1 MNKKMFIILVLTI
14 IMLYVSACGKTDNKE
29 QSSVNNTSN
38 ISNTQSANLS
48 GTVPDELEYI
58 PDGYENP
65 ATQQGTLNKLT
76 YDTWESFSYEQKS
89 NKITKEAWVYLPY
102 GYTDEEEYN
111 VFYLSHGGWSNE
123 TTLMG
128 TDDNPK
134 SFKNVIDNAIQ
145 DGNIK
150 PLIIVLP
157 TYNNTSENDSSD
169 YSLAIQLTNQFHN
182 ELVNDLIPVV
192 ESKYSTYAKD
202 TTPQGLKE
210 SRDHRGFGGFSM
222 GSVNTWNTF
231 RYCLDYFRYFM
242 PMSGSYTTDG
252 EYMADLV
259 RQQGYS
265 SQDFFIF
272 AASGT
277 DDFAY
282 SAFKAQI
289 MAMANN
295 SGGMFKL
302 AKNESEGNMSF
313 LEREGYKH
321 DAKATDEYT
330 YNGLRFFWNGQTDT
344 QSADNQG
351 SSSKA
356 YNVEQGTS
364 KYRDFVL
371 DNVLHSETEG
381 DIHYNVYIPE
391 DYDGTESYALFMTL
405 PGYQGLYFQGV
416 GQNVMTEEFGFM
428 ERDYISK
435 MIIVAPQLNDWQDT
449 SARQTIALTEYFL
462 DTYNIDRS
470 RVYAE
475 GYSGGG
481 ETMSRVMGMRPDLY
495 TAYLQCSSQWDGN
508 YTEVVK
514 ARVPVYFAIG
524 EKDEYYGSEPSR
536 NAYNAIHKLYEQE
549 GLSNSEIDRLLVLDI
564 KPTSYFSSEGISNQ
578 HGYGGYLFVRDKNIM
593 GWLFGQVKK

>member
-1 MNKKMFIILVLTI
+1 MNKKIFIILVLTM
-14 IMLYVSACGKTDNKE
+14 IMLCVSACGKTDNKE

-134 SFKNVIDNAIQ
+134 SFKNIIDNAIQ

-157 TYNNTSENDSSD
+157 TYNNTSENDSGD

-182 ELVNDLIPVV
+182 ELVNDLIPAV

-344 QSADNQG
+344 QSADNQS

-428 ERDYISK
+428 ARDYIPK

-449 SARQTIALTEYFL
+449 SAMQTIALTEYFL

>member
-1 MNKKMFIILVLTI
+1 MNKKIFIILVLTM
-14 IMLYVSACGKTDNKE
+14 IMLCVSACGKTDNKE

-157 TYNNTSENDSSD
+157 TYNNTSENDSGD

-182 ELVNDLIPVV
+182 ELVNDLIPAV

-344 QSADNQG
+344 QSADNHS

-356 YNVEQGTS
+356 YNLEQGTS

-428 ERDYISK
+428 AREYIPK

>member
-1 MNKKMFIILVLTI
+1 MNKKMFIILVLTM
-14 IMLYVSACGKTDNKE
+14 IMLCVSACGKTDNKE

-48 GTVPDELEYI
+48 GTVPDELDYI

-182 ELVNDLIPVV
+182 ELVNDLIPAV

-344 QSADNQG
+344 QSADNQS

-371 DNVLHSETEG
+371 DNILHSETEG

-428 ERDYISK
+428 ARDYIPK

-449 SARQTIALTEYFL
+449 SAMQTIALTEYFL

-524 EKDEYYGSEPSR
+524 EKDEYYGSELSR

>member
-1 MNKKMFIILVLTI
+1 MNKKMFIILVLTM
-14 IMLYVSACGKTDNKE
+14 IMLCVSACGKTDNKE

-428 ERDYISK
+428 ARDYISK

-593 GWLFGQVKK
+593 GWLFGQIKK

>member
-1 MNKKMFIILVLTI
+1 MNKKMFIILVLTM
-14 IMLYVSACGKTDNKE
+14 IMLCVSAC
-29 QSSVNNTSN
+29 
-38 ISNTQSANLS
+38 

-58 PDGYENP
+58 PDGYENL

-182 ELVNDLIPVV
+182 ELVNDLIPAV

-344 QSADNQG
+344 QSADNQS

-428 ERDYISK
+428 AREYIPK

>member
-1 MNKKMFIILVLTI
+1 MNKKMFIILVLTM
-14 IMLYVSACGKTDNKE
+14 IMLCVSACGKTDNKE

-182 ELVNDLIPVV
+182 ELVNDLIPAV

-344 QSADNQG
+344 QSADNQS

-428 ERDYISK
+428 ARDYIPK

-514 ARVPVYFAIG
+514 ARVPVYFAVG

>member
-1 MNKKMFIILVLTI
+1 MNKKIFIILVLTM
-14 IMLYVSACGKTDNKE
+14 IMLCVSACGKTDNKE

-182 ELVNDLIPVV
+182 ELVNDLIPAV

-344 QSADNQG
+344 QSADNQS

-428 ERDYISK
+428 ARDYIPK

>member
-182 ELVNDLIPVV
+182 ELVNDLIPAV

-313 LEREGYKH
+313 LKREGYKH

-344 QSADNQG
+344 QSADNQS

-428 ERDYISK
+428 ARDYIPK

>member
-1 MNKKMFIILVLTI
+1 MNKKMFIILVLTM
-14 IMLYVSACGKTDNKE
+14 IMLCVSACGKTDNKE

-182 ELVNDLIPVV
+182 ELVNDLIPAV

-202 TTPQGLKE
+202 TTPQGFKE

-313 LEREGYKH
+313 LERECYKH
-321 DAKATDEYT
+321 DAKANDEYT

-344 QSADNQG
+344 QSADNQS

-428 ERDYISK
+428 ARDYIPK

-593 GWLFGQVKK
+593 GWLFGQIKK

>member
-14 IMLYVSACGKTDNKE
+14 IMLCVFACGKTDNKE

-58 PDGYENP
+58 HDGYENP

-157 TYNNTSENDSSD
+157 TYNNTSENDSGD

-182 ELVNDLIPVV
+182 ELVNDLIPAV

-344 QSADNQG
+344 QSADNQS

-428 ERDYISK
+428 ARDYIPK

-449 SARQTIALTEYFL
+449 SAMQTIALTEYFL

>member
-14 IMLYVSACGKTDNKE
+14 IMLCVFACGKTDNKE

-48 GTVPDELEYI
+48 WTVPDELEYI

-182 ELVNDLIPVV
+182 ELVNDLIPAV

-344 QSADNQG
+344 QSADNQS

-428 ERDYISK
+428 ARDYIPK

-593 GWLFGQVKK
+593 GWLFGQIKK

>member
-1 MNKKMFIILVLTI
+1 MNKKMFIILVLTM
-14 IMLYVSACGKTDNKE
+14 IMLCVSACGKTDNKE
-29 QSSVNNTSN
+29 LSSVNYTSN

-157 TYNNTSENDSSD
+157 TYNNTSENDSGD

-182 ELVNDLIPVV
+182 ELVNDLIPAV

-344 QSADNQG
+344 QSADNQS

-428 ERDYISK
+428 ARDYIPK

-449 SARQTIALTEYFL
+449 SAMQTIALTEYFL

>member
-1 MNKKMFIILVLTI
+1 MNKKIFIILVLTM
-14 IMLYVSACGKTDNKE
+14 IMLCVSACGKTDNKE

-157 TYNNTSENDSSD
+157 TYNNTSENDSGD

-182 ELVNDLIPVV
+182 ELVNDLIPAV

-344 QSADNQG
+344 QSADNQS

-356 YNVEQGTS
+356 YNLEQGTS

-428 ERDYISK
+428 AREYIPK

-481 ETMSRVMGMRPDLY
+481 GTMSRVMGMRPDLY

>member
-182 ELVNDLIPVV
+182 ELVNDLIPAV

-428 ERDYISK
+428 ARDYISK

-593 GWLFGQVKK
+593 GWIFGQVKK

>member
-14 IMLYVSACGKTDNKE
+14 IMLCVFACGKTDNKE

-182 ELVNDLIPVV
+182 ELVNDLIPAV

-344 QSADNQG
+344 QSADNQS

-364 KYRDFVL
+364 KYRNFVL

-428 ERDYISK
+428 ARDYIPK

-593 GWLFGQVKK
+593 GWLFGQIKK

>member
-14 IMLYVSACGKTDNKE
+14 IMLCVFACGKTDNKE

-134 SFKNVIDNAIQ
+134 SFKNGIDNAIQ

-182 ELVNDLIPVV
+182 ELVNDLIPAV

-265 SQDFFIF
+265 AQDFFIF

-344 QSADNQG
+344 QSADNQS

-428 ERDYISK
+428 ARDYIPK
-435 MIIVAPQLNDWQDT
+435 MIIVAPQLNDWQYT

-593 GWLFGQVKK
+593 GWLFGQIKK

>member
-1 MNKKMFIILVLTI
+1 MNKKMFIILVLTM
-14 IMLYVSACGKTDNKE
+14 IMLCVSACGKTDNKE

-134 SFKNVIDNAIQ
+134 SFKNVIDNEIQ

-182 ELVNDLIPVV
+182 ELVNDLIPAV

-344 QSADNQG
+344 QSADNQS

-428 ERDYISK
+428 ARDYIPK

-514 ARVPVYFAIG
+514 ARVPVYFAVG

-593 GWLFGQVKK
+593 GWLFGQIKK

>member
-1 MNKKMFIILVLTI
+1 MNKKMFIILVLTM
-14 IMLYVSACGKTDNKE
+14 IMLCVSACGKTDNKE

-157 TYNNTSENDSSD
+157 TYNNTSENDSGD

-182 ELVNDLIPVV
+182 ELVNDLIPAV

-344 QSADNQG
+344 QSADNQS

-428 ERDYISK
+428 ARDYIPK

-449 SARQTIALTEYFL
+449 SAMQTIALTEYFL

-514 ARVPVYFAIG
+514 ARVPVYFAVG

>member
-1 MNKKMFIILVLTI
+1 MNKKIFIILVLTM
-14 IMLYVSACGKTDNKE
+14 IMLCVSACGKTDNKE

-182 ELVNDLIPVV
+182 ELVNDLIPAV

-265 SQDFFIF
+265 AQDFFIF

-344 QSADNQG
+344 QSADNQS

-364 KYRDFVL
+364 QYRDFVL
-371 DNVLHSETEG
+371 DNGLHSETEG

-391 DYDGTESYALFMTL
+391 DYDETESYALFMTL

-428 ERDYISK
+428 ARDYIPK
-435 MIIVAPQLNDWQDT
+435 MIIVAPQLNDWQYT

-593 GWLFGQVKK
+593 GWLFGQIKK

>member
-1 MNKKMFIILVLTI
+1 MNKKLFIILVLTM
-14 IMLYVSACGKTDNKE
+14 IMLCVSACGKTDNKE
-29 QSSVNNTSN
+29 QCSVNNTSN

-157 TYNNTSENDSSD
+157 TYNNTSENDSGD

-182 ELVNDLIPVV
+182 ELVNDLIPAV

-344 QSADNQG
+344 QSADNQS

-428 ERDYISK
+428 ARDYIPK

-449 SARQTIALTEYFL
+449 SAMQTIALTEYFL

>member
-1 MNKKMFIILVLTI
+1 MNKKMFIILALTI
-14 IMLYVSACGKTDNKE
+14 IMLCVSACGKTDNKE

-182 ELVNDLIPVV
+182 ELVNDLIPAV

-321 DAKATDEYT
+321 DAKANDEYT

-344 QSADNQG
+344 QSADNQS

-356 YNVEQGTS
+356 YNVEHGTS

-428 ERDYISK
+428 ARDYIPK

-593 GWLFGQVKK
+593 GWLFGQIKK

>member
-1 MNKKMFIILVLTI
+1 MNKKIFIIVVLTM
-14 IMLYVSACGKTDNKE
+14 IMLCVSACGKTDNKE

-48 GTVPDELEYI
+48 GTVPDELKYI

-182 ELVNDLIPVV
+182 ELVNDLIPAV

-210 SRDHRGFGGFSM
+210 SRDHRAFGGFSM

-344 QSADNQG
+344 QSADNQS

-428 ERDYISK
+428 AREYIPK